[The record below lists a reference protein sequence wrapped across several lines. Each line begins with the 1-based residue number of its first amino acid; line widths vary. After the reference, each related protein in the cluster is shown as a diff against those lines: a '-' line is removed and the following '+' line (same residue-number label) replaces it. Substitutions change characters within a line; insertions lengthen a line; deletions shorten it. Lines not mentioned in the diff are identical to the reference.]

1 MSSLYV
7 RFTRGP
13 VACAL
18 LFGLFIAS
26 AQDDPKLRVKV
37 IHDLAKAG
45 AGNIPKIEP
54 YLNDSEITVRI
65 EAVKALVDI
74 GTQRSLEPLAK
85 ALGDVDPEVEIRAT
99 DGLVNFYLPGYIKTG
114 LTASMRR
121 AGTSIMS
128 HFTDTND
135 QVIDPYVQVRP
146 EVIPR
151 PGRPAR
157 DGASKDAR
165 ANAARAA
172 GILRGK
178 AAVPDLLK
186 PPHSNQNQLI
196 YESLVALQKIRD
208 PAAGP
213 QITFL

>member
-1 MSSLYV
+1 MSSLCV
-7 RFTRGP
+7 SFIRGP

-18 LFGLFIAS
+18 LFGLFVAS
-26 AQDDPKLRVKV
+26 AQDDPKLKVKV

-74 GTQRSLEPLAK
+74 GTQRSLEPLRK

-135 QVIDPYVQVRP
+135 QLIDPYIEVRP
-146 EVIPR
+146 QIIAGLGKE
-151 PGRPAR
+151 AR

-165 ANAARAA
+165 ANGARAV
-172 GILRGK
+172 GIL
-178 AAVPDLLK
+178 
-186 PPHSNQNQLI
+186 
-196 YESLVALQKIRD
+196 
-208 PAAGP
+208 
-213 QITFL
+213 